1 MNNAFF
7 GKSMDNIRKRRD
19 FQLVTTERKNDIWCQ
34 NQIIILQTSSQKI
47 YYQ

>member
-7 GKSMDNIRKRRD
+7 GKSMEDIRKRRD
-19 FQLVTTERKNDIWCQ
+19 FQLVTRESKKDIWCQ